1 MDETNKKLAHIF
13 EEMGIIYEI
22 KGDKFRPRAYHKGA
36 DILNGMTE
44 NVADIYK
51 KSDVSGLVKLPGVG
65 QGIAEKIEEF
75 IKTGAIKEYVNL
87 KKEIPIELEELTSV
101 EGMGPKMIKTLYK
114 ELNIKN
120 LNDLESAAEKGQ
132 IKNLDGFG
140 EKTERN
146 IIQSIAF
153 LRQGTGRMLLGD
165 ALPYA
170 REFMEEIKKINGVLH
185 VNEAGSLR
193 RRKDTIGDIDI
204 LVAAKKQ
211 NALRVLEYVASL
223 PNVQKVWGKGKTKIS
238 VHIQQGF
245 DIDVRVVDE
254 KSYGAALQYFT
265 GSKAHNI
272 KLRKIAIDKGYKL
285 NEYGLFQIQK
295 SKPKSNENFVAG
307 RTEKEIYNKL
317 GLKVMPPEIRED
329 LGEIEASLR
338 QSSGQAQKNKLPD
351 LIEYGTLRG
360 DLQIQTS
367 WTDGKHTVEEMALE
381 AKEFGLEYILITDHS
396 KRLAMTGGLND
407 KKVLEQKKEIEK
419 INKKLKDII
428 ILAGAEVDILKDG
441 SLDLKDSTLEQLD
454 IVGISVHSYF
464 KLSKKEQT
472 DRVIK
477 AMQNP
482 HADILFHPTGRR
494 INRRPAIDVDMD
506 EVIKVAKKTGTILE
520 INASPSRLD
529 LRDEHIRKAKEAGC
543 KFAISSDAHS
553 KDHYKFLEYGIAQA
567 RRGWVE
573 AKDVIN
579 TYSAEEML
587 RLLK

>member
-170 REFMEEIKKINGVLH
+170 REFMEEIKKINGVLRAS
-185 VNEAGSLR
+185 EAGSLR
-193 RRKDTIGDIDI
+193 RRKETIGDIDI
-204 LVAAKKQ
+204 LVAVKKQ
-211 NALRVLEYVASL
+211 NTLKVLDYVADL
-223 PNVQKVWGKGKTKIS
+223 PNVQKVWGKGKTKAS
-238 VHIQQGF
+238 VHIRQGF

-272 KLRKIAIDKGYKL
+272 KLRKIAIDKGCKL

-295 SKPKSNENFVAG
+295 SKTKINKNLVAG
-307 RTEKEIYNKL
+307 KTEEEIYKKL
-317 GLKVMPPEIRED
+317 GLKIMPPEIRED
-329 LGEIEASLR
+329 LGEIEA
-338 QSSGQAQKNKLPD
+338 AQKNKLHK
-351 LIEYGTLRG
+351 LIDYGTLRG

-419 INKKLKDII
+419 INKKLKGIRV
-428 ILAGAEVDILKDG
+428 LSGAEVDILKDG